1 MKVLK
6 YLVVFSYLIFI
17 SACSKQKNI
26 QLFEKLSPSQTKID
40 FANNI
45 TETPDFNI
53 LDYLYF
59 YNGGGVSTGD
69 INNDGLV
76 DIFFVSNQGKNKLYL
91 NKGNMEFEDISVKA
105 GIEGFSDWKTGVTMA
120 DVNGDGLLDIYVC
133 ALGNYK
139 GLEGSNELYINNGDQ
154 TFTEKAAD
162 YGLDF
167 TGFSTQAA
175 FFDYDKDG
183 DLDCYLLNH
192 AVHNTRSYDR
202 VNTRMLKDNEAG
214 DYLYRNDGGKFTD
227 VSKESGI
234 YQAAMGYGLGIS
246 VADINADGWL
256 DIYVSNDFHEDDY
269 YYINQK
275 NGTFHEGIK
284 EHFKHLS
291 RFSMGSD
298 VADINND
305 GYQDI
310 MTLDMYPEDETVEK
324 SSVGEDPLD
333 IYLYKLQFGYFN
345 QYSRNCLQLN
355 MGGEKFTDIAAS
367 SGVSATDW
375 SWSTL
380 FADYDGDGIKD
391 IFISNGILKRPND
404 LDYLKFVIS
413 DSLHYGLPTSKKLDK
428 EAIDL
433 MPEGKWHNYLF
444 KGSKDL
450 HFEDKSIAWGFD
462 AKNLSNGSSYADLDN
477 DGDLDLITNNLN
489 EVAGIYKN
497 KSREELKNNYVKVRF
512 KGSDK
517 NTFGVGAKVILKTKE
532 GQQMMQMMPTR
543 GFLSSVDPSLLFGL
557 GTQNSVDSLIVIWEN
572 QKAQIIKNPKI
583 NQTLVLD
590 QRNAQLDANSILLFP
605 QTKPTFE
612 NMSNQIAIDYTHKE
626 NVFFDFNREL
636 LVPFKV
642 SIEGPKMA
650 VGDVNGDGLED
661 FYVGGAKYQSGA
673 LFVQQGGK
681 FVKTLQPAFEVDSLY
696 EDVDAV
702 FFDADRDKDLDL
714 YVVSGGNEFFGDME
728 QQNDRL
734 YVNDGKGHFTRN
746 VKALPN
752 MFENKS
758 VVKPIDIDRDGDLD
772 LFVAGRV
779 VAYNYGASPQSF
791 LLINNGKGVF
801 TNQIDKLAPD
811 LKKIGMISE
820 AIWQDLD
827 KDGDLDLTVVGDW
840 MPVTTFENKQGKLQ
854 KVDNGLEEFI
864 GFWSGISAGDF
875 DKDGDIDLMVGN
887 LGTNTKL
894 RKEANGQLK
903 MWIKDIDNNQN
914 KEQIIGYSRGKNWYP
929 INSKDE
935 MGKQIPSIINKKY
948 TNYKSFAGK
957 SIEELFDDDELEGAE
972 EKIVNT
978 FESVYLENTGN
989 FTFKSHALPSLAQVS
1004 KIMVLRTEDTNGDG
1018 NLDVIVGGNFNGAS
1032 MYQARYDGFFG
1043 LILLGDGKGNF
1054 KAQVPTESGF
1064 LMDGD
1069 VRDIQLINL
1078 GKIPLYLVSR
1088 NNEPIQVYRKI
1099 N

>member
-1 MKVLK
+1 MKVFKSVIFLSLII
-6 YLVVFSYLIFI
+6 LV

-26 QLFEKLSPSQTKID
+26 QLFEKMAASQTHID
-40 FANNI
+40 FANQL
-45 TETPDFNI
+45 TETPNFNI

-91 NKGNMEFEDISVKA
+91 NKGNFQFEDISVKA

-120 DVNGDGLLDIYVC
+120 DINADGLLDIYVS
-133 ALGNYK
+133 AVGNFK
-139 GLEGSNELYINNGDQ
+139 GLEGSNELYINNGDL

-192 AVHNTRSYDR
+192 ATHNTRSYDR

-214 DYLYRNDGGKFTD
+214 DYLFRNDKGKFKD

-246 VADINADGWL
+246 VADINGDGWE

-275 NGTFHEGIK
+275 DGTFHEGIK

-291 RFSMGSD
+291 RFSMGND

-355 MGGEKFTDIAAS
+355 MGGEKFTDIGS
-367 SGVSATDW
+367 SAGVAATDW

-391 IFISNGILKRPND
+391 IFVSNGILRRPND

-433 MPEGKWHNYLF
+433 MPEGRLHNYLF
-444 KGSKDL
+444 KGNKEL
-450 HFEDKSIAWGFD
+450 KFEDKSILWGFD
-462 AKNLSNGSSYADLDN
+462 EKNLSNGSSYADLDN
-477 DGDLDLITNNLN
+477 DGDLDLITNNIN
-489 EVAGIYKN
+489 EAAGIYKN
-497 KSREELKNNYVKVRF
+497 KSREELNNNFLKVKF
-512 KGSDK
+512 KGNDQ
-517 NTFGVGAKVILKTKE
+517 NTFGIGAKVIIKSKE
-532 GQQMMQMMPTR
+532 GQQLLQMMPTR
-543 GFLSSVDPSLLFGL
+543 GFLSSVEPSLVFGL
-557 GTQNSVDSLIVIWEN
+557 GQQSQIDSLIVIWEN

-583 NQTLVLD
+583 NNTLILD
-590 QRNAQLDANSILLFP
+590 QKNANLDANSIQLFP
-605 QTKPTFE
+605 QTKPIFE
-612 NMSNQIAIDYTHKE
+612 EITPQVALNYVHKE
-626 NVFFDFNREL
+626 NTYFDFNRES

-642 SIEGPKMA
+642 SVEGPKMA
-650 VGDVNGDGLED
+650 IGDVNGDGLED
-661 FYVGGAKYQSGA
+661 LFVAGAKYQPGQ
-673 LFVQQGGK
+673 LFIQKAGK
-681 FVKTLQPAFEVDSLY
+681 LVPNRQIAFEVDSLY
-696 EDVDAV
+696 EDVDAL
-702 FFDADRDKDLDL
+702 FFDADMDKDLDL
-714 YVVSGGNEFFGDME
+714 YVVSGGNEFFGDMV

-734 YVNDGKGHFTRN
+734 YVNDGKGNFVRN
-746 VKALPN
+746 VKALPS
-752 MFENKS
+752 MLENKS
-758 VVKPIDIDRDGDLD
+758 VVRPIDMDKDGDLD

-779 VAYNYGASPQSF
+779 VAYHYGAEPQSYV
-791 LLINNGKGVF
+791 LINNGKGVF
-801 TNQIDKLAPD
+801 SDKTDALAPD
-811 LKKIGMISE
+811 LRRVGMVSE

-827 KDGDLDLTVVGDW
+827 KDGDQDLTIIGDW
-840 MPVTTFENKQGKLQ
+840 MPITTFENDRGKLK
-854 KVDNGLEEFI
+854 KVKNGLEDFI
-864 GFWSGISAGDF
+864 GFWSGITAGDF
-875 DKDGDIDLMVGN
+875 DKDGDIDLVVGN

-894 RKEANGQLK
+894 LKEQNGTLK
-903 MWIKDIDNNQN
+903 MWLKDIDNNQN
-914 KEQIIGYSRGKNWYP
+914 TEQIIGYSRGKNFYP

-957 SIEELFDDDELEGAE
+957 SIDEIFDEDELDGAQ
-972 EKIVNT
+972 EKLVNT
-978 FESVYLENTGN
+978 FESIYLENKGGFQFEKKT
-989 FTFKSHALPSLAQVS
+989 LPSLAQVS
-1004 KIMVLRTEDTNGDG
+1004 KIMVLRTEDVNKDG
-1018 NLDVIVGGNFNGAS
+1018 KLDVIIGGNFNGAS
-1032 MYQARYDGFFG
+1032 MYQARYDGFYG
-1043 LILLGDGKGNF
+1043 LILLGNGKGDF
-1054 KAQVPTESGF
+1054 RPLVPTSSGL
-1064 LMDGD
+1064 LMEGD
-1069 VRDIQLINL
+1069 VRDIKQMTL
-1078 GKIPLYLVSR
+1078 GNQKVYLVSR
-1088 NNEPIQVYRKI
+1088 NNDSIQFFKKL